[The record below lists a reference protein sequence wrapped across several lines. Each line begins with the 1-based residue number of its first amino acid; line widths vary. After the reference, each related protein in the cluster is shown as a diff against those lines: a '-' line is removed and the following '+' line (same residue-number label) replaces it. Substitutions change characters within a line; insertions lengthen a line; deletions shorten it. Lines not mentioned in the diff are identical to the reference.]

1 MQSLVD
7 LSFFVSLK
15 CYRDNVTNKGNVS
28 DKSHLAEMGFG
39 NPREVRC
46 IVNHKVPTESLHEQ
60 LNVTFIESLQP
71 ELYSRLVICP
81 SRFVTVATQGPKH
94 QIKKSA
100 KVIGG
105 GG

>member
-1 MQSLVD
+1 MEGVLQSLVD

-15 CYRDNVTNKGNVS
+15 CCRDDVTNKGNVS

-71 ELYSRLVICP
+71 E
-81 SRFVTVATQGPKH
+81 
-94 QIKKSA
+94 
-100 KVIGG
+100 
-105 GG
+105 